1 MTQDTIEYGEGHAGQ
16 QLRRA
21 RLVNLDVLVA
31 DFDRVVV
38 TAFDLVVDV
47 EFCSIAALANMLSMP
62 KLPEKWLKK
71 KNTNPT

>member
-1 MTQDTIEYGEGHAGQ
+1 M
-16 QLRRA
+16 
-21 RLVNLDVLVA
+21 NLDVLVA